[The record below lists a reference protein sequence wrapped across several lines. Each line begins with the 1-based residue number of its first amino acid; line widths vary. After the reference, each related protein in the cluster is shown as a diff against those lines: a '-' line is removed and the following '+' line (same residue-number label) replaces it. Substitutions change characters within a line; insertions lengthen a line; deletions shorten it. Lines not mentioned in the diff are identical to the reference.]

1 MKFFLS
7 QEFLLYFLIIFHVTK
22 AATHWIVTEDGKIH
36 TQEDS
41 MFQMRLPYDLMS
53 FLQQEKRADM
63 FQQIKTQL
71 LVQKEEIESDS
82 FDNHDDVEQV
92 MYSSNPDC
100 LKANKPL
107 TKFDLYVG
115 TMIFAYPKKDHQRLP
130 SRIVAKLFHQ
140 NSTKQTDNLSFFT
153 AKNDWITFTSS
164 NTSYRHRNNQKST
177 TSKAVDG
184 AKDVGLNS
192 KKFDDPIC
200 NSELDSV
207 SDSLKFYSSEYLAS
221 FKASDVMMD
230 SEPEIVH
237 SLGKWHSL
245 ETFGNDISY
254 ALKQNPNSW
263 IILTLASFYWRA
275 KGRADH
281 AVDCIFQAI
290 KSSPK
295 EFRPIPLLSLATVL
309 HRSRN
314 YEEAATVLHD
324 IIEIAPEI
332 PHSHYI
338 LANIY
343 TLMTDYNRSI
353 ICLDNVLKLCPRF
366 EEAKLRK
373 HAVLCHNSIEN
384 ALKTQH
390 ENLQKT
396 LHELKDYQKQQEMWI
411 NYHQKLRSEQ
421 ASPSVQLELRLQ
433 YQELKFRQKLD
444 DERIAN
450 KKVSP
455 NQSITEDGKT
465 LIDMNLSHTKMKEY
479 GQKLIDLYYEHQKL
493 ENDSGS
499 ESKNDDKLKTES
511 KENKDETTERSNQIK
526 KLLAMNINSIDDV
539 ESGKNADKDEI
550 LEDERNGLHQSP
562 KNHQETMQKDDF
574 DDDGIDEFQQCSE
587 NSRPLMLIP
596 MTFVLPPTN

>member
-200 NSELDSV
+200 NSELDS
-207 SDSLKFYSSEYLAS
+207 
-221 FKASDVMMD
+221 
-230 SEPEIVH
+230 
-237 SLGKWHSL
+237 
-245 ETFGNDISY
+245 
-254 ALKQNPNSW
+254 NPNSW